1 MEEIWL
7 WCLQCERA
15 FKVKVLNFKAVC
27 GYEDCGGR
35 RTDLWKWEAFR
46 ELHRDYPE
54 IPVEGVTYP
63 L

>member
-1 MEEIWL
+1 M
-7 WCLQCERA
+7 
-15 FKVKVLNFKAVC
+15 LNFRAVC
-27 GYEDCGGR
+27 GYEDCDGR
-35 RTDLWKWEAFR
+35 RADLWKWEAFR